1 MQADVL
7 RLKLMKLSTRSRYG
21 VRFMTALACEH
32 GEKSLFL
39 KDIATSEGISGKYL
53 SLIVIPLRAAG
64 LINSLRGAHGGYS
77 LARTP
82 GEITLCDIVEALEGE
97 TCLVRCVKQPLT
109 CERAAIC
116 PVRDIWSVL
125 GNKIR
130 ETMKSVTIAE
140 LAQLKKE
147 KNKKSDKSIILT

>member
-1 MQADVL
+1 
-7 RLKLMKLSTRSRYG
+7 MKLSTKSRYG
-21 VRFMTALACEH
+21 VRFMTALACEY

-39 KDIATSEGISGKYL
+39 KEIAASEEISGKYL

-77 LARTP
+77 LARAP

-97 TCLVRCVKQPLT
+97 TCLVRCVKQPST
-109 CERAAIC
+109 CDRAAIC
-116 PVRDIWSVL
+116 PTRDTWSVL

-130 ETMKSVTIAE
+130 ETLNSVTIDE
-140 LAQLKKE
+140 LAKLKKE
-147 KNKKSDKSIILT
+147 KNKKSATSINNNVKD

>member
-1 MQADVL
+1 
-7 RLKLMKLSTRSRYG
+7 
-21 VRFMTALACEH
+21 MTALACEH

-39 KDIATSEGISGKYL
+39 KDIAASEEISGKYL

-77 LARTP
+77 LARDP
-82 GEITLCDIVEALEGE
+82 GDITLCDIIEALEGE
-97 TCLVRCVKQPLT
+97 TCLVRCVKQPST
-109 CERAAIC
+109 CDRASIC
-116 PVRDIWSVL
+116 PTRDIWSVL

-140 LAQLKKE
+140 LARRKKE
-147 KNKKSDKSIILT
+147 KIKNANHSIKD